1 LVARIDAHGASGIIS
16 AVEVGLYTQMFYPV
30 EGESAIV
37 ELYYDDDQWANVWLE
52 GVRLDALGDARLEQ
66 ARVMVSFF
74 SPTTH
79 GTAAKAGGGPS
90 WKLDLD
96 EVRRRLDDARERLLE
111 NERGR
116 VPADDHGLTNAGR
129 AFSKI
134 SQTDPRWHP
143 N

>member
-1 LVARIDAHGASGIIS
+1 
-16 AVEVGLYTQMFYPV
+16 VEVGFYTQMLYPV
-30 EGESAIV
+30 EGESAIA
-37 ELYYDDDQWANVWLE
+37 ELYYDGDQWANVWLE
-52 GVRLDALGDARLEQ
+52 GVRLDAVGDARVEQ

-74 SPTTH
+74 SPRTRT
-79 GTAAKAGGGPS
+79 S

-96 EVRRRLDDARERLLE
+96 EVRRRLDDAREKLLE

-116 VPADDHGLTNAGR
+116 VPVDDHGLSNAGR

-143 N
+143 NQ